1 MNDKIIGRWLKVHEY
16 MQAFIIIIWE
26 NLSHRMSLRTG
37 GGKKNKKHMLDNRK
51 FRSYQVGKEEIS
63 ENVMQKPQELIP
75 ISFI

>member
-26 NLSHRMSLRTG
+26 NSSHRMSLRTG